1 MLDFEGWLAGVA
13 GMLGISAGVLGTTL
27 VLVLACGRPA
37 AEGGMEKQTS
47 QMAAVVTVTTP
58 EAGPVEPAAH
68 EELTVACWP
77 RDVVGEMQRPVGGCG
92 EVATIAIPWVLP
104 VLLRRRREDEPDL
117 GGPIVQTPEVFVVR
131 RELPDGQVM
140 WVTDYDIR
148 TMEVSFSTS
157 PSRAKA
163 FRGPAW
169 AKFWRDQGD
178 DLIAAEIGGVA

>member
-27 VLVLACGRPA
+27 VLVLVCGRPE
-37 AEGGMEKQTS
+37 AEGGMEQTS
-47 QMAAVVTVTTP
+47 RVGAMATVASP
-58 EAGPVEPAAH
+58 EVLVSEAEQPVA
-68 EELTVACWP
+68 TVACWP